1 MNELIPDK
9 QAYQVNKRRMAWT
22 ALGMMIVS
30 TIAVLIDPARMAE
43 ADAVLMM
50 MYGSLSALVGAY
62 FGFSGVAAKKW
73 LVVNLETHLRQ
84 IREQPLHGNPPL

>member
-1 MNELIPDK
+1 MNETIPDK
-9 QAYQVNKRRMAWT
+9 EAYQTNRRRMCWA
-22 ALGMMIVS
+22 ALSMMIVS

-62 FGFSGVAAKKW
+62 FGFSGGALKK
-73 LVVNLETHLRQ
+73 
-84 IREQPLHGNPPL
+84 

>member
-22 ALGMMIVS
+22 ELGMMIVS
-30 TIAVLIDPARMAE
+30 TIAVLIDPARMVE
-43 ADAVLMM
+43 ADAVLM

-62 FGFSGVAAKKW
+62 FGFSGVAAKK
-73 LVVNLETHLRQ
+73 
-84 IREQPLHGNPPL
+84 

>member
-1 MNELIPDK
+1 
-9 QAYQVNKRRMAWT
+9 
-22 ALGMMIVS
+22 
-30 TIAVLIDPARMAE
+30 MAE

>member
-9 QAYQVNKRRMAWT
+9 QAYQVNKRRMVWT

-30 TIAVLIDPARMAE
+30 TIAVLLDPARMAE

-62 FGFSGVAAKKW
+62 FGFSGVAAKK
-73 LVVNLETHLRQ
+73 
-84 IREQPLHGNPPL
+84 

>member
-9 QAYQVNKRRMAWT
+9 QAHRLNKRRMAWT

-30 TIAVLIDPARMAE
+30 TIAVLVEPARMAE
-43 ADAVLMM
+43 ADVILMM

-62 FGFSGVAAKKW
+62 FGFSGVAAKK
-73 LVVNLETHLRQ
+73 
-84 IREQPLHGNPPL
+84 

>member
-1 MNELIPDK
+1 
-9 QAYQVNKRRMAWT
+9 MAWT

-62 FGFSGVAAKKW
+62 FGFSGAGKK
-73 LVVNLETHLRQ
+73 
-84 IREQPLHGNPPL
+84 

>member
-1 MNELIPDK
+1 MNEMIPDK
-9 QAYQVNKRRMAWT
+9 KTYQTNKRRMAWT

-30 TIAVLIDPARMAE
+30 TVAVLVDPARMAQ

-62 FGFSGVAAKKW
+62 FGFSSTQVTKSSAVATRKDDY
-73 LVVNLETHLRQ
+73 
-84 IREQPLHGNPPL
+84 

>member
-1 MNELIPDK
+1 MNEMIPDK
-9 QAYQVNKRRMAWT
+9 KTYQSNRRRMAWT

-30 TIAVLIDPARMAE
+30 TVAVLVDPARMAQ

-62 FGFSGVAAKKW
+62 FGFSTTQVTKSSAT
-73 LVVNLETHLRQ
+73 ETYKD
-84 IREQPLHGNPPL
+84 GY

>member
-1 MNELIPDK
+1 MNEMIPDK
-9 QAYQVNKRRMAWT
+9 HTYQKNKRRMVWT

-30 TIAVLIDPARMAE
+30 TVAVLIDPARMAE

-62 FGFSGVAAKKW
+62 FGFSTAQVTKSSATATRKDDY
-73 LVVNLETHLRQ
+73 
-84 IREQPLHGNPPL
+84 